1 MKLIIAYVRAG
12 WPNIEEHTEK
22 LTEVFKTL
30 LLTARP
36 DVESIEERSA
46 YRIVT
51 WLSRFN
57 VCIAAHE
64 ITLNSSNNNRNIAS
78 T

>member
-12 WPNIEEHTEK
+12 WPDIEEYTEK

-36 DVESIEERSA
+36 DVESIEER
-46 YRIVT
+46 
-51 WLSRFN
+51 
-57 VCIAAHE
+57 
-64 ITLNSSNNNRNIAS
+64 
-78 T
+78 